1 MAERLPLLPLSLV
14 LFPGMLLPLHI
25 FEHRYRLMVARAV
38 EKSESFGVV
47 LIKSGREAGP
57 AAEPH
62 EIGTAARIVSFAPQ
76 ADGRSLLIA
85 RGERRFAI
93 EELHSDEEP
102 YLMGSVRWLEEPDGD
117 NAPALAAAAA
127 DAYGQ
132 YVAAAGA
139 VLLESGRPA
148 LEAITDRGAPGTLA
162 YQIAAD
168 LAVSDPDRQRLLE
181 LPTASER
188 LGHEV
193 RLLVRETE
201 LLKSVLV
208 RIRAEGGRKDLN

>member
-1 MAERLPLLPLSLV
+1 MPERLPLFPLSLV

-25 FEHRYRLMVARAV
+25 FEHRYRLMIARAV
-38 EKSESFGVV
+38 ENSEPFGVV
-47 LIKSGREAGP
+47 LIKNGQEAGP
-57 AAEPH
+57 TAEPH
-62 EIGTAARIVSFAPQ
+62 GIGTAARIVSFAPQ

-93 EELHSDEEP
+93 EELHPDEEP
-102 YLMGSVRWLEEPDGD
+102 YLVGSVRWLEEPEGD
-117 NAPALAAAAA
+117 NAAAFAQAAA

-148 LEAITDRGAPGTLA
+148 PEAITDRGAPGALA
-162 YQIAAD
+162 YQIATD
-168 LAVSDPDRQRLLE
+168 LAVSNPDRQRLLE
-181 LPTASER
+181 LPTTSER

-193 RLLVRETE
+193 RLLIRETE
-201 LLKSVLV
+201 LLQGMLV
-208 RIRAEGGRKDLN
+208 RLRAAGGRKDLN